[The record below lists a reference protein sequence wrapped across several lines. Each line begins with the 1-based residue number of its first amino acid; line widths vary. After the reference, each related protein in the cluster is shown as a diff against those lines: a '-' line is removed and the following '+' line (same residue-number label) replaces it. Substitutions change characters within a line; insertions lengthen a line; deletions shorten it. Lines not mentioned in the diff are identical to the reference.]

1 VRGWLGRILADE
13 DGFKKVNFDNAQMY
27 LKHRVAYSS
36 GCFGPEALTG
46 VGIALTD

>member
-1 VRGWLGRILADE
+1 MAGPNPGHDE

-27 LKHRVAYSS
+27 LKHRIAYSS
-36 GCFGPEALTG
+36 DCFGPEALTG